1 MISGPIHNNNN
12 KRQIRRGGGFPLTVR
27 GPCPREF
34 YAYII
39 LYYIVIKNNPANWS
53 DVENKNLHIII
64 KSDGTCISRI
74 TIVMIIIGILLR
86 CNHGT

>member
-1 MISGPIHNNNN
+1 MISGPMNNNN
-12 KRQIRRGGGFPLTVR
+12 KRQIRRRGGFPLTVR
-27 GPCPREF
+27 GRVHARF
-34 YAYII
+34 THI

-74 TIVMIIIGILLR
+74 TIVMIIIGIPLR